1 MRNKKRIE
9 NFDGLLK
16 IVHWEFVEVN
26 RRSLIETNLSK
37 NVSMPENEAFET
49 LSVSET
55 FVTLV

>member
-16 IVHWEFVEVN
+16 IVCWEFVEVN
-26 RRSLIETNLSK
+26 RRPLIETNFSK